1 MRICSIRGKI
11 FYDQEIN
18 REDDIAGNQ
27 KSQKYPV
34 CSTFIPAA
42 SVGLIDKKITG
53 TIVKLKK

>member
-34 CSTFIPAA
+34 CGAFVPAA

-53 TIVKLKK
+53 PIVKLKK